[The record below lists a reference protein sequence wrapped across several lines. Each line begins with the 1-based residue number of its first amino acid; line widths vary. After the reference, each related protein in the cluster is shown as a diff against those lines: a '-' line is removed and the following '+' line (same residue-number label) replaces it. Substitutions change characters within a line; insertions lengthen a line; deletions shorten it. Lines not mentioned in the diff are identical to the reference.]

1 MKRIWKEWNL
11 QVQFTRNNI
20 LRHKLVLIRI
30 VQQWKMVTEMS
41 SQKRKAALLLQRIYS
56 GKLEYRKVRIDDEK
70 RNDKCCTII

>member
-41 SQKRKAALLLQRIYS
+41 SQKRKAALLLQRIYR